1 LILQAGNGQESTL
14 LREVKMYTGINLAKP
29 IFEIGLKGYIY
40 GDEAVG
46 LAREADRI
54 SRETGVTIILDPQCV
69 DISRIVDSTDRIFVF
84 AQHMDPNTVGR
95 GAGGVLPEAL
105 KAAGTTG
112 TLLNH
117 AECRMTLAAIART
130 IERADQVG
138 LATMVCA
145 DSIAEVSAVA
155 QLRPNIILAEPP
167 DLIGSDRSVADEMQ
181 GFVKDSIESA
191 RRIDPDITV
200 MCSAGIKTPQ
210 DVACVVQLGVEA
222 TGSSS
227 GILLAQDPVAQME
240 AMVQAMGEA
249 WRSVQAQPAAR

>member
-1 LILQAGNGQESTL
+1 
-14 LREVKMYTGINLAKP
+14 MYTGINLVKP

-40 GDEAVG
+40 GDEAVR
-46 LAREADRI
+46 LAREADRV

-69 DISRIVDSTDRIFVF
+69 DISRIADVTDHLFVF
-84 AQHMDPNTVGR
+84 AQHMDATAVGR
-95 GAGGVLPEAL
+95 GAGSVLPEAL
-105 KAAGTTG
+105 KAAGATG

-145 DSIAEVSAVA
+145 DSIAEAAAVA

-167 DLIGSDRSVADEMQ
+167 ELIGTGRSVANEMQ
-181 GFVKDSIESA
+181 GFVTESLEVV

-200 MCSAGIKTPQ
+200 LFGAGIKTPE
-210 DVACVVQLGVEA
+210 DVKQVVRLGATA

-227 GILLAQDPVAQME
+227 GILLAEDPVTRME
-240 AMVQAMGEA
+240 AMVRALKESWIATQ
-249 WRSVQAQPAAR
+249 SQQVAR